1 MGYIL
6 PINPYQ
12 YMQYSNRIQ
21 YREENLK
28 DFAPVKGTLPV
39 FALSL
44 KTRMDAQTPMN
55 QAKTN
60 PRLDGAVEYRKNS
73 FHFVKRVNVSYITGK
88 GLIID
93 EYV

>member
-12 YMQYSNRIQ
+12 YMQYSSRIQ
-21 YREENLK
+21 FREENLK

-39 FALSL
+39 FALTL
-44 KTRMDAQTPMN
+44 KARMDGHP
-55 QAKTN
+55 
-60 PRLDGAVEYRKNS
+60 PVFE
-73 FHFVKRVNVSYITGK
+73 VKRNPHSEYSKSTFEILKRVKTSHITGNGK
-88 GLIID
+88 IID

>member
-39 FALSL
+39 FALAL
-44 KTRMDAQTPMN
+44 KTRMDAQTFKN

-60 PRLDGAVEYRKNS
+60 PRPDGAAVYRKS
-73 FHFVKRVNVSYITGK
+73 SLHFVKRVNASYITGK